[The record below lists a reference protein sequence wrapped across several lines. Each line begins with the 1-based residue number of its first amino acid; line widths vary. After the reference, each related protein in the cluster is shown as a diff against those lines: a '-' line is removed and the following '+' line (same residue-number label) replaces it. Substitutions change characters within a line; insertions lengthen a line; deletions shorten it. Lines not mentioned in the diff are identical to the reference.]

1 MSRLTKKAA
10 SLSVISNTLLV
21 VLKLFAGTVSG
32 SISIISEAIHSASD
46 LLASFLALFSV
57 SRSSQP
63 ADSDHP
69 FGHGKYEDF
78 SGLIEGGLIIFA
90 AVYIIGEAVE
100 KLMHY
105 NSVKPI
111 DTAIGI
117 TVMFVAVICN
127 SFLSFYLSKVA
138 QKTDS
143 MALYADAE
151 HIKTDVWSSLAV
163 LGGLIAIKITSLN
176 FIDSVMAFIVAVII
190 AHAGMVVCKKSL
202 NNLLDGSLPKED
214 LELINKVLSLHSGND
229 IVRCISLQT
238 RKSGPLRTI
247 NLKLSVNESIT
258 IKEGHKICD
267 KIENEIKAVFS
278 NVDVVIHLEPEN
290 SDVSNKLA

>member
-247 NLKLSVNESIT
+247 NLKLSVNESIRKYYYKRGT
-258 IKEGHKICD
+258 
-267 KIENEIKAVFS
+267 
-278 NVDVVIHLEPEN
+278 
-290 SDVSNKLA
+290 